1 MKSLRVLAG
10 MLLALCL
17 AGPAAAGAE
26 GIVISGSTTV
36 LPIMQKAVEAYLK
49 LHPDLE
55 ISLTA
60 SGSGDGIKAIMDGT
74 ANLAMSSREMKDS
87 ELEKAKDKN
96 VNLNPM
102 AIATDAILPIVNPAN
117 TVPGVTKAQLKAI
130 YTGEITNWKEL
141 GGADA
146 PIVVVSRD
154 SSSGTYE
161 AWGELVLDK
170 ARVTPKALLQ
180 ASSGAVLQFVSQ
192 NKNAIGYDSFGYVNS
207 SVKGLPVDGVA
218 GDPETIDSGKYPITR
233 KLWVIAGENPGAD
246 VAAFLD
252 FLIKTKEV
260 RNIISSCGAVPVKQ

>member
-17 AGPAAAGAE
+17 AAPLAANAE

-60 SGSGDGIKAIMDGT
+60 SGSGDGIKAIIDGT

-87 ELEKAKDKN
+87 ELTKAKEKG
-96 VNLNPM
+96 VNLQPI

-117 TVPGVTKAQLKAI
+117 PVAELSKAQLKGI
-130 YTGEITNWKEL
+130 YTGEITNWKEV
-141 GGADA
+141 GGAEG

-161 AWGELVLDK
+161 AWGELVLNK

-180 ASSGAVLQFVSQ
+180 ASSGAVLQFISK
-192 NKNAIGYDSFGYVNS
+192 NKQAIGYDSFGYVNDI
-207 SVKGLPVDGVA
+207 VKGLKVEG
-218 GDPETIDSGKYPITR
+218 GRRSG
-233 KLWVIAGENPGAD
+233 NH
-246 VAAFLD
+246 
-252 FLIKTKEV
+252 
-260 RNIISSCGAVPVKQ
+260 

>member
-10 MLLALCL
+10 MLLTMCL
-17 AGPAAAGAE
+17 MAPAAASAE

-49 LHPDLE
+49 LHPDME

-60 SGSGDGIKAIMDGT
+60 SGSGDGIKAIIDGT
-74 ANLAMSSREMKDS
+74 ANLAMSSREMKES
-87 ELEKAKDKN
+87 ELEKAKDKG
-96 VNLNPM
+96 VELKPV

-117 TVPGVTKAQLKAI
+117 AVPGVTKAQLKGI

-141 GGADA
+141 GGEDA

-161 AWGELVLDK
+161 AWGELVLNK

-192 NKNAIGYDSFGYVNS
+192 NKNAIGYDSFGYVNG

-246 VAAFLD
+246 VAAFMD
-252 FLIKTKEV
+252 FLKTTEV
-260 RNIISSCGAVPVKQ
+260 QDIISTCGAVPVKQ